1 MYLQMLQLVNC
12 MCLCAGRGELSVRKI
27 RQALNKF
34 SEEIVPL
41 TVYQIHT
48 IMSVA
53 PLDHLGSVKYTQMVP
68 IVADTV
74 KAITS
79 LQNMKQRFYVI
90 QQLADSNLLKQ
101 LSETEPGT
109 FGDQLKA
116 AFENA
121 DTDRTGTLTGVLE
134 VWSHDHANCE
144 LWMAN
149 IIQVC
154 RQASFKCS
162 ARLGKLHGQQPA
174 FGSSYLAEHAC
185 SG

>member
-1 MYLQMLQLVNC
+1 MVAVH
-12 MCLCAGRGELSVRKI
+12 AGRGELSVRKI

-53 PLDHLGSVKYTQMVP
+53 PVDNLGSVRYTQMVP
-68 IVADTV
+68 IVADIV

-90 QQLADSNLLKQ
+90 QQLAESNLLKQ
-101 LSETEPGT
+101 LSENDPLT
-109 FGDQLKA
+109 FRGQLAK

-121 DTDRTGTLTGVLE
+121 DKDGTGTLTG
-134 VWSHDHANCE
+134 A
-144 LWMAN
+144 
-149 IIQVC
+149 Q
-154 RQASFKCS
+154 
-162 ARLGKLHGQQPA
+162 
-174 FGSSYLAEHAC
+174 
-185 SG
+185 